1 MVDTL
6 SKIHEAE
13 LFKKYE
19 LEIKCPKCRSEDIL
33 ISIEN
38 NGYFWVSQCN
48 KCGYKDKS
56 RV

>member
-1 MVDTL
+1 MVENFA
-6 SKIHEAE
+6 KVHERE
-13 LFKKYE
+13 LFMKYE

-33 ISIEN
+33 IDMEN